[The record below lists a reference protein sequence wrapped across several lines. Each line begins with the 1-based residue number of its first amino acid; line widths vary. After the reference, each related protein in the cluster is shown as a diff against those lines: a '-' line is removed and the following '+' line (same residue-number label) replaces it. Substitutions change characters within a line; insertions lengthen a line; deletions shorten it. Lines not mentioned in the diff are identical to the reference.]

1 MMRSLRADVRR
12 ITLLFTLLL
21 VGTAISAQS
30 LDQVIDNALAEN
42 LQIDNAAI
50 DAELARLNLENARA
64 ARLPRVT
71 FQGSS
76 SYLFNPP
83 EGITV
88 PEGALGS
95 TDVPGNA
102 FPVPVPDSP
111 ITLVPDAENTY
122 FQLKAS
128 LSQPIWTWGKLD
140 AAEQIAEIQLEQ
152 ARLRDESTRGEIIRD
167 LRSAWATYKMLS
179 ASLPLADRM
188 EGIYRDILSDREFQF
203 DQGLI
208 NFQSVLEARYRLAT
222 MSRSAAE
229 IRESLNTVGRSIAI
243 SAGLDPAN
251 LVPSFEATELET
263 LLSAPEPGYS
273 SGLLIDQDEESA
285 MLTEAFEQ
293 NRDLRDLKL
302 SAQVA
307 RLNEEIA
314 LASRNFRPDIGLSM
328 EIEVAGQRIPLSY
341 NWRES
346 WDTSATLSIGLSFD
360 ALDWGV
366 AENELAA
373 AAGQAS
379 QAANGLELLQN
390 GQEITLRNLV
400 QRHNL
405 AIGSAYES
413 SLNQRYLAEQYKN
426 AQVSFDNDLLTREE
440 LLGSEILLL
449 GARLETL
456 ARLMEYETVL
466 AELDFLLGR

>member
-1 MMRSLRADVRR
+1 
-12 ITLLFTLLL
+12 
-21 VGTAISAQS
+21 
-30 LDQVIDNALAEN
+30 
-42 LQIDNAAI
+42 
-50 DAELARLNLENARA
+50 
-64 ARLPRVT
+64 
-71 FQGSS
+71 
-76 SYLFNPP
+76 
-83 EGITV
+83 
-88 PEGALGS
+88 
-95 TDVPGNA
+95 
-102 FPVPVPDSP
+102 
-111 ITLVPDAENTY
+111 
-122 FQLKAS
+122 
-128 LSQPIWTWGKLD
+128 
-140 AAEQIAEIQLEQ
+140 
-152 ARLRDESTRGEIIRD
+152 
-167 LRSAWATYKMLS
+167 MLS

-302 SAQVA
+302 SAQLA